1 MPPRVEGCK
10 PQTVSTLDV
19 TRFRAILSCEPRRY
33 HACPVLGSASL
44 AQLTLARGVIGNTAD
59 SGSAI
64 LGSSPSGP
72 ASLGHCLAT
81 VYVVLIR
88 RHSGQCQQE
97 CPSRWWQ
104 FPKSGIR
111 GRFRILPNIGSHR
124 HSDDLM
130 SYALRLHDR
139 HLRWR
144 NSGASQVDV
153 LVKVVG
159 VLLSLFLLLWGVGF
173 FCLGVAMMIDG
184 WNAENNVAAEPDAAS
199 ESSFGSGV
207 AMTGVGVVIFICGVI
222 APILADSVAAK
233 IRRAQQRDR
242 VGPSPRA

>member
-1 MPPRVEGCK
+1 M
-10 PQTVSTLDV
+10 
-19 TRFRAILSCEPRRY
+19 
-33 HACPVLGSASL
+33 
-44 AQLTLARGVIGNTAD
+44 
-59 SGSAI
+59 
-64 LGSSPSGP
+64 
-72 ASLGHCLAT
+72 
-81 VYVVLIR
+81 
-88 RHSGQCQQE
+88 
-97 CPSRWWQ
+97 
-104 FPKSGIR
+104 
-111 GRFRILPNIGSHR
+111 
-124 HSDDLM
+124 
-130 SYALRLHDR
+130 
-139 HLRWR
+139 
-144 NSGASQVDV
+144 DV

-222 APILADSVAAK
+222 APILADSVSAK